1 MATEG
6 PVSVTTLE
14 GINVLLLC
22 TGSGDNIAWRVD
34 GLPHE
39 DKNITKRGI
48 TANTVQSSVHC
59 IIVRPHCSSYF
70 SAYNGTT
77 VTMYLLVSTLSLSFS
92 VVGTAPSPPT
102 IGEKRECYYS
112 AVIMTLCDYSCGHD
126 IM

>member
-14 GINVLLLC
+14 GINALFHC

-39 DKNITKRGI
+39 DQNITKRGI
-48 TANTVQSSVHC
+48 TAHTVQSSGTVQ
-59 IIVRPHCSSYF
+59 
-70 SAYNGTT
+70 SALTVPATSVNNGTT
-77 VTMYLLVSTLSLSFS
+77 VRCFIGSTLSLSFS
-92 VVGTAPSPPT
+92 VVGNYSTLT